1 MLPRQKERERRG
13 MWERAVSFFSS
24 SSASVF
30 NESGGL
36 GGIRQLCVLVILYW
50 KSISLSYKNR
60 IGDFWPSSGEERR
73 LDSVNFLHIFCWCS
87 FFKRQTDRRRGNTK
101 ARAKKLYILKKVS
114 IQLFYK
120 KYSYLARIW
129 VSLTRS
135 RSCKRA

>member
-1 MLPRQKERERRG
+1 MFPWQKERKRRG
-13 MWERAVSFFSS
+13 MWERAVSFS

-60 IGDFWPSSGEERR
+60 IGDFWPSLGEERR

-87 FFKRQTDRRRGNTK
+87 FFKRQTDRRKGTRKPEQKKT
-101 ARAKKLYILKKVS
+101 KLYFFEKGLILTFL
-114 IQLFYK
+114 LFFCTWHAFGYP
-120 KYSYLARIW
+120 
-129 VSLTRS
+129 
-135 RSCKRA
+135 